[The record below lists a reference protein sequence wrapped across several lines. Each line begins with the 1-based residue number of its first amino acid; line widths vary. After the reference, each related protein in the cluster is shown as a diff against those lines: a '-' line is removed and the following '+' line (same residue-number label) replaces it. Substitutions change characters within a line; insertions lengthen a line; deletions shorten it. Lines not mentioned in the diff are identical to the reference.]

1 MNPRRSGSL
10 VVERRKCAPSR
21 RPRFHAKKEV
31 LGLDLHAPW
40 FRTVES
46 YDNDGRPFER
56 IVIEK
61 IAPASFDAAA
71 FDPKN
76 PAYAF

>member
-1 MNPRRSGSL
+1 M
-10 VVERRKCAPSR
+10 
-21 RPRFHAKKEV
+21 KEV

-61 IAPASFDAAA
+61 IAPTSFDAAA